1 VKAEGPLQH
10 RELLMPAPSQSQ
22 RAISALLVLLLHALL
37 LFAFLRFLVK
47 PQSAGIPNPERL
59 LESMI
64 SMPKVTATP
73 PPAAP
78 ARQRARVRVQPS
90 GEQSGGMPS
99 PAPPALTPDIRGL
112 GQAVLGCAPEN
123 LVNLTPAQ
131 RAHCPGGFSA
141 PDESAVAEPPS
152 HVKDPLRRAAEM
164 KARNAPLRI
173 PCTSVID
180 APVGG
185 GTAAV
190 PMVDPSCALDGA
202 LRGFGPLSGLS
213 K

>member
-1 VKAEGPLQH
+1 
-10 RELLMPAPSQSQ
+10 MPASSQQ
-22 RAISALLVLLLHALL
+22 RAISALLVLLLHAVL
-37 LFAFLRFLVK
+37 LFAFLQYLVK
-47 PQSAGIPNPERL
+47 PQSAGLPNPERL
-59 LESMI
+59 LELMI
-64 SMPKVTATP
+64 RMPRVSAP
-73 PPAAP
+73 LPPAAP
-78 ARQRARVRVQPS
+78 ARQRAPVRVQPS

-99 PAPPALTPDIRGL
+99 LALPPLTPDIRGF
-112 GQAVLGCAPEN
+112 GQALLACAPEN
-123 LVNLTPAQ
+123 LVNLTPTQ

-141 PDESAVAEPPS
+141 PGESPVAEPPS
-152 HVKDPLRRAAEM
+152 DVKDPLRRAAEM
-164 KARNAPLRI
+164 KARSTPLRI
-173 PCTSVID
+173 PCTSVIN

>member
-1 VKAEGPLQH
+1 
-10 RELLMPAPSQSQ
+10 MPASSQQ
-22 RAISALLVLLLHALL
+22 RAISALLVLLLHAVL
-37 LFAFLRFLVK
+37 LFAFLQYLVK
-47 PQSAGIPNPERL
+47 PQSAGLPNPERL
-59 LESMI
+59 LELMI
-64 SMPKVTATP
+64 RMPRVSAP
-73 PPAAP
+73 VPPAAP
-78 ARQRARVRVQPS
+78 ARQRTPVRVQPS

-99 PAPPALTPDIRGL
+99 PAPPALTPDIRGF
-112 GQAVLGCAPEN
+112 GQALLACAPEN
-123 LVNLTPAQ
+123 LVNLTPTQ

-141 PDESAVAEPPS
+141 PGESAVAEPPS

-164 KARNAPLRI
+164 KARSMPLRI
-173 PCTSVID
+173 PCATVID